1 MTDITTLRPGGTAGR
16 GTADDAFMSEK
27 GTKASMGKVIAVDF
41 DGVLFTEAY
50 PKIGMPIA
58 PNINRAKNARAA
70 GAKLILWTCREG
82 FALAEAIAACM
93 AVGLE
98 FDAINE
104 NLPETKERYGSDPRK
119 VGADE
124 YWDDK
129 VVCVGGICLNRE
141 DRTMNVM
148 LDEGA
153 FLPTRAHDAD
163 AGLDLYTPEEFMLLM
178 PSSDGI
184 NSQTVDTGV
193 HVEIPAGYVGMIK
206 SKSGLNVNRGI
217 VTEGVIDAGYTG
229 SIKVKLYNLSG
240 DIQHFRRGDKI
251 AQLVILPIVTP
262 APVVVNKF
270 AQTERGDNGFG
281 STGR

>member
-1 MTDITTLRPGGTAGR
+1 M
-16 GTADDAFMSEK
+16 
-27 GTKASMGKVIAVDF
+27 
-41 DGVLFTEAY
+41 
-50 PKIGMPIA
+50 
-58 PNINRAKNARAA
+58 
-70 GAKLILWTCREG
+70 
-82 FALAEAIAACM
+82 
-93 AVGLE
+93 
-98 FDAINE
+98 
-104 NLPETKERYGSDPRK
+104 
-119 VGADE
+119 
-124 YWDDK
+124 
-129 VVCVGGICLNRE
+129 NRE

-163 AGLDLYTPEEFMLLM
+163 AGLDLYTPEDFMLL
-178 PSSDGI
+178 SFGEID
-184 NSQTVDTGV
+184 NYTVDTGV

-229 SIKVKLYNLSG
+229 SIKVKLYNLG
-240 DIQHFRRGDKI
+240 KDIQNFQRGDKI